1 MKNVLL
7 TIAAIFIFFCNCNTG
22 FAFAETV
29 IIHETVN
36 QKKEDYKI
44 EVETIKDLTIIFKN
58 IKNGQF
64 RLGNK
69 CYLEDIYFDG
79 DITHVNISCKKIWQ

>member
-7 TIAAIFIFFCNCNTG
+7 TIIVAIFILPLICHPA
-22 FAFAETV
+22 AFAETV
-29 IIHETVN
+29 IIHETIN
-36 QKKEDYKI
+36 QEKEDHNLKL
-44 EVETIKDLTIIFKN
+44 ETIRDLAIILKN

-69 CYLEDIYFDG
+69 CDLEDIYFDG